1 MTFISTLPCIELY
14 AQGGLLRPLAVIFR
28 CSVVG
33 QVKMFIVGIGDW
45 LGSALCILVP
55 VWNCRH
61 YLIKTRIGSRKSWY
75 SQWSRIV
82 FIAFKNRN

>member
-1 MTFISTLPCIELY
+1 MTFISILSCIQLY
-14 AQGGLLRPLAVIFR
+14 AQGVLLRPLAVIFR

-33 QVKMFIVGIGDW
+33 QEMFIVDIADW
-45 LGSALCILVP
+45 LDSALCILVP